1 MEKKKVCVLATGGT
15 IASEPGADGLCPA
28 LTGERLTAMVPEL
41 SRIAECSCAELL
53 QLDSSNLLPEHWQ
66 MMARA
71 VAERY
76 DACDGFVITHGTDTM
91 AYTAAALYYML
102 VNLGKP
108 VVLTGS
114 QLPIEEPGTDA
125 VQNLL
130 LACKTAVSGRAGV
143 WLAFG
148 GRVISGNAARKL
160 RSMQLEAFGSVAG
173 PEAALWK
180 AGNLCWQLPAE
191 LPAGSFGLQEKLD
204 DRVAVLKLT
213 PGVSPELLKLMVD
226 AGYHGII
233 IEGYGLGGVPN
244 EASPLNFLPALDYAA
259 VHGTIVVCATQCV
272 FDGVRLDCYEMG
284 VLAMRHGAIPG
295 GKLSVDALVP
305 RLMQLLAVTREHDA
319 IARML
324 AGS

>member
-1 MEKKKVCVLATGGT
+1 MLATGGT
-15 IASEPGADGLCPA
+15 IASEPGANGLCPA
-28 LTGERLTAMVPEL
+28 LTGERLVAMVPEL
-41 SRIAECSCAELL
+41 GRLAECSCAEIL

-66 MMARA
+66 AMARA

-76 DACDGFVITHGTDTM
+76 DAYDGFVITHGTDTM
-91 AYTAAALYYML
+91 AYTAAALWYML

-130 LACKTAVSGRAGV
+130 LAFKAAVSGRAGV

-148 GRVISGNAARKL
+148 GRVLCGNAARKL

-173 PEAALWK
+173 PEAALWR
-180 AGNLCWQLPAE
+180 AGNLCWQLPAKQ
-191 LPAGSFGLQEKLD
+191 PAGSFLLREELD

-213 PGVSPELLKLMVD
+213 PGASPELLKLMVD

-244 EASPLNFLPALDYAA
+244 AASPLNFLPALDYAA
-259 VHGTIVVCATQCV
+259 AHGTIVVCATQCV
-272 FDGVRLDCYEMG
+272 YDGVRLDCYEMG
-284 VLAMRHGAIPG
+284 VLAMQHGAIAG
-295 GKLSVDALVP
+295 GTLPVDALVP
-305 RLMQLLAVTREHDA
+305 RLMQLLAVTKEHDR
-319 IARML
+319 IAGLL
-324 AGS
+324 AES